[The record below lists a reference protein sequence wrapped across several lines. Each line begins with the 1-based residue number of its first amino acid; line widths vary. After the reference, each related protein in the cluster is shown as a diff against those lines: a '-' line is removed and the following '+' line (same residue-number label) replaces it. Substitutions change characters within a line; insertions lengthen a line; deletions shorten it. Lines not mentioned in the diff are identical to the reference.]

1 MLYAETS
8 AVLRWLLG
16 QELGTEVRRELQQAD
31 RVAASCLTVLECQR
45 VLSRLAPE
53 LEPKAHA
60 ALRVMLF
67 EATRRWLLVEI
78 DEPVRRRA
86 GEAFPLEPIRALDA
100 IHLATCLELE
110 RVVGPVA
117 VLSADARVRDNAA
130 RLGLRLAPENVLA

>member
-16 QELGTEVRRELQQAD
+16 QELGTDVRRELQRAD

-45 VLSRLAPE
+45 VLCRLAPE

-60 ALRVMLF
+60 ALRTMLF

-100 IHLATCLELE
+100 IHLASALIWRE
-110 RVVGPVA
+110 RNAEVSIVA
-117 VLSADARVRDNAA
+117 THDLALGAAA
-130 RLGLRLAPENVLA
+130 RSFGFDVRGL